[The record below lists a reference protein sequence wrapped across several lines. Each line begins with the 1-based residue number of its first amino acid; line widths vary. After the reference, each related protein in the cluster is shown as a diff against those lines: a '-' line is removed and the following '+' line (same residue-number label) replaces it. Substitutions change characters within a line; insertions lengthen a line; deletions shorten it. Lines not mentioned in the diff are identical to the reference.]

1 MALKLFWVRFTLFF
15 GFWIVAFCDQDGF
28 LSLSCGGAKSYVDSS
43 KIKWVSDDTFIT
55 TGNTTTVEY
64 AEGTSSSSSIALR
77 FFPEPRGRNCYR
89 LPVENMSSIVLVRA
103 QFVYNNYDGLE
114 KPPAFS
120 VSLGRAIV
128 NTVNLTHKDPW
139 IDEFLWPVSKDTL
152 SFCLQAIPDGGA
164 PVISSLE
171 VRPLPRGAYQS
182 GMDDIPN
189 KSLRKSYRINSGY
202 TNGSLRYPVD
212 PFDRIWDAD
221 QSYTP
226 FHASPG
232 FNIPLSFNLSS
243 LKESPPLD
251 VLQTARVLARQDV
264 LHYNLPLDKLGDYY
278 IVLYFA
284 SILPVSA
291 SFDIL
296 INGDVELSEFTIRSS
311 EASTLY
317 FKQKGIINLD
327 IALRSI
333 IFYPQINALEV
344 YEIVDIPPETS
355 SLQFQHFKLLSRLP
369 VLILGGKMIHASQ
382 PHGIILN
389 VKESYHRELL
399 IPGYHLRDLSDINLR
414 NLHNTSLSG
423 ATQNLGSLQHLEKLN
438 LSFNQLTSFGSDISS
453 LVNLRVLLFVVAQP
467 CVSPDE
473 KLCSLFSRNLENNK
487 LQDKLPYRTSG
498 NLCLSFSTMAC
509 NDVSSNPS
517 IETPQ
522 VTVVT
527 NRKHRG
533 HRHLAIILGA
543 AGGTLFA
550 LLLTSLLVLLY
561 INKRKTEATYTT
573 SAAIDMR
580 NWNAA
585 RIFSYKEIKAA
596 TNNFKEVI
604 GHGSFGSV
612 YLGKLSDG
620 KPVAVK
626 VRFDKTQLGAD
637 SFINEVHLLSQ
648 IHHQN
653 LVSLEGFCHE
663 LKHQILVYEYLPG
676 GSLADHLYGP
686 NSQKVSLSWIRRLK
700 IAVDAAKGMSNCL
713 ALKESLEGMCRVYA
727 IFVCGNGLDYLHN
740 GSDPRIIHRDVKCS
754 NILLDCE
761 MNAKVCDFG
770 LSKQVTLADATH
782 VTTVVKGTAGYL
794 DPEYYSTQQLT
805 EKSDVYSFGVVLL
818 ELICGREPLTH
829 SGTPDSFNLVLW
841 AKPYLQAG
849 ALEIV
854 DDNLKGTFDVESMR
868 KTALV
873 TVRCMERDASR
884 RPTIAQVLGEL
895 KETYSLQL
903 AYLASLGHS
912 GLRLQTIVNKK
923 KSDSDTKGKKSIY
936 LKHKSK
942 VQRGRIAAFGYRKS
956 ANFSVADGSSV
967 DGGETMIEN
976 WGLVSGIE
984 DCFPDD
990 KNTQS
995 GNDLSEAT
1003 WHGFE
1008 LSSGEGKGNTNE
1020 KFEVT
1025 GDGENRIKIL
1035 EQAIK
1040 EEKAACAA
1048 LYLELEKERA
1058 ASASAADE
1066 AMAMILRLQEDKAS
1080 IEMEATQYQRI
1091 IEEKFAYDEEEMN
1104 LLKEALVGREKENHL
1119 LEKEVEAYRQMDTRR
1134 DEPEDVDELERNS
1147 DFGEPLGR
1155 NLHNSTFDMEPTVY
1169 DVHVIDDNKESPKE
1183 ENSKKSK
1190 LPIGSASDHKTFLY
1204 DLERSSSAVSNERL
1218 EIDAEIEH
1226 LTERLQIVGGE
1237 KEKLTSSADQRERI
1251 DILLKLIK
1259 EQVKQLREFQRL
1271 KEPVQQT
1278 SLPPL
1283 SPSSKVVLH
1292 FNLTVFH
1299 FINQG

>member
-1 MALKLFWVRFTLFF
+1 MALKLFWVSFTLFF
-15 GFWIVAFCDQDGF
+15 GFLVVAFCDQDGF

-77 FFPEPRGRNCYR
+77 FFPESRGRNCYK

-103 QFVYNNYDGLE
+103 QFVYKNYDGLE

-120 VSLGRAIV
+120 VSLGRAV
-128 NTVNLTHKDPW
+128 VSTVNLTHKDPW

-182 GMDDIPN
+182 GMEDIPN

-226 FHASPG
+226 FHSSPG

-296 INGDVELSEFTIRSS
+296 INGDVELSEFTIRTS

-355 SLQFQHFKLLSRLP
+355 STTGNIFFCKSDGFFPLSSADSILPELTVSALQVIEQATGFD
-369 VLILGGKMIHASQ
+369 LGWQDDPCFPTPWDHIECKGSTVTS
-382 PHGIILN
+382 L
-389 VKESYHRELL
+389 
-399 IPGYHLRDLSDINLR
+399 DLSDINLR
-414 NLHNTSLSG
+414 SISPTFGDLLDLKILNLHNTSLSG

-438 LSFNQLTSFGSDISS
+438 LSFNQLTSFGSDMNG
-453 LVNLRVLLFVVAQP
+453 LVNLRVLDLHNNSLQGIV
-467 CVSPDE
+467 PD
-473 KLCSLFSRNLENNK
+473 SLGELKNLHLLNLENNK
-487 LQDKLPYRTSG
+487 LQGTLPLSLNRESLEVRTSG

-522 VTVVT
+522 VTIVT
-527 NRKHRG
+527 NKKHG
-533 HRHLAIILGA
+533 AHRHLAIILGA

-573 SAAIDMR
+573 SASIDMR
-580 NWNAA
+580 NWNAE

-604 GHGSFGSV
+604 GRGSFGSV

-700 IAVDAAKGMSNCL
+700 IAVDAAK
-713 ALKESLEGMCRVYA
+713 
-727 IFVCGNGLDYLHN
+727 GLDYLHN

-841 AKPYLQAG
+841 
-849 ALEIV
+849 
-854 DDNLKGTFDVESMR
+854 
-868 KTALV
+868 V
-873 TVRCMERDASR
+873 TIIS
-884 RPTIAQVLGEL
+884 
-895 KETYSLQL
+895 
-903 AYLASLGHS
+903 
-912 GLRLQTIVNKK
+912 
-923 KSDSDTKGKKSIY
+923 
-936 LKHKSK
+936 
-942 VQRGRIAAFGYRKS
+942 
-956 ANFSVADGSSV
+956 FS
-967 DGGETMIEN
+967 
-976 WGLVSGIE
+976 
-984 DCFPDD
+984 F
-990 KNTQS
+990 
-995 GNDLSEAT
+995 
-1003 WHGFE
+1003 
-1008 LSSGEGKGNTNE
+1008 
-1020 KFEVT
+1020 
-1025 GDGENRIKIL
+1025 
-1035 EQAIK
+1035 
-1040 EEKAACAA
+1040 
-1048 LYLELEKERA
+1048 
-1058 ASASAADE
+1058 
-1066 AMAMILRLQEDKAS
+1066 
-1080 IEMEATQYQRI
+1080 
-1091 IEEKFAYDEEEMN
+1091 
-1104 LLKEALVGREKENHL
+1104 
-1119 LEKEVEAYRQMDTRR
+1119 
-1134 DEPEDVDELERNS
+1134 
-1147 DFGEPLGR
+1147 
-1155 NLHNSTFDMEPTVY
+1155 
-1169 DVHVIDDNKESPKE
+1169 
-1183 ENSKKSK
+1183 
-1190 LPIGSASDHKTFLY
+1190 
-1204 DLERSSSAVSNERL
+1204 
-1218 EIDAEIEH
+1218 
-1226 LTERLQIVGGE
+1226 
-1237 KEKLTSSADQRERI
+1237 
-1251 DILLKLIK
+1251 
-1259 EQVKQLREFQRL
+1259 
-1271 KEPVQQT
+1271 
-1278 SLPPL
+1278 
-1283 SPSSKVVLH
+1283 
-1292 FNLTVFH
+1292 
-1299 FINQG
+1299 

>member
-355 SLQFQHFKLLSRLP
+355 SLQVSALQVIEQATGFD
-369 VLILGGKMIHASQ
+369 LGWQDDPCFPTPWDHIECEGSTVTS
-382 PHGIILN
+382 L
-389 VKESYHRELL
+389 
-399 IPGYHLRDLSDINLR
+399 DLSDINLR
-414 NLHNTSLSG
+414 SISPTFGDLLDLKILNLHNTSLSG

-453 LVNLRVLLFVVAQP
+453 LVNLRVLDLHNNRLQGIV
-467 CVSPDE
+467 PD
-473 KLCSLFSRNLENNK
+473 SLGELKNLHLLNLENNK
-487 LQDKLPYRTSG
+487 LQG
-498 NLCLSFSTMAC
+498 
-509 NDVSSNPS
+509 
-517 IETPQ
+517 
-522 VTVVT
+522 
-527 NRKHRG
+527 
-533 HRHLAIILGA
+533 
-543 AGGTLFA
+543 
-550 LLLTSLLVLLY
+550 
-561 INKRKTEATYTT
+561 
-573 SAAIDMR
+573 AAIDMR

-700 IAVDAAKGMSNCL
+700 IAVDAAK
-713 ALKESLEGMCRVYA
+713 
-727 IFVCGNGLDYLHN
+727 GLDYLHN

-912 GLRLQTIVNKK
+912 G
-923 KSDSDTKGKKSIY
+923 
-936 LKHKSK
+936 
-942 VQRGRIAAFGYRKS
+942 
-956 ANFSVADGSSV
+956 
-967 DGGETMIEN
+967 
-976 WGLVSGIE
+976 
-984 DCFPDD
+984 
-990 KNTQS
+990 
-995 GNDLSEAT
+995 
-1003 WHGFE
+1003 
-1008 LSSGEGKGNTNE
+1008 
-1020 KFEVT
+1020 
-1025 GDGENRIKIL
+1025 
-1035 EQAIK
+1035 
-1040 EEKAACAA
+1040 
-1048 LYLELEKERA
+1048 
-1058 ASASAADE
+1058 
-1066 AMAMILRLQEDKAS
+1066 
-1080 IEMEATQYQRI
+1080 
-1091 IEEKFAYDEEEMN
+1091 
-1104 LLKEALVGREKENHL
+1104 
-1119 LEKEVEAYRQMDTRR
+1119 
-1134 DEPEDVDELERNS
+1134 
-1147 DFGEPLGR
+1147 
-1155 NLHNSTFDMEPTVY
+1155 
-1169 DVHVIDDNKESPKE
+1169 
-1183 ENSKKSK
+1183 
-1190 LPIGSASDHKTFLY
+1190 
-1204 DLERSSSAVSNERL
+1204 
-1218 EIDAEIEH
+1218 
-1226 LTERLQIVGGE
+1226 
-1237 KEKLTSSADQRERI
+1237 
-1251 DILLKLIK
+1251 
-1259 EQVKQLREFQRL
+1259 
-1271 KEPVQQT
+1271 
-1278 SLPPL
+1278 
-1283 SPSSKVVLH
+1283 
-1292 FNLTVFH
+1292 
-1299 FINQG
+1299 

>member
-1 MALKLFWVRFTLFF
+1 MALKLFWVSFTLFF
-15 GFWIVAFCDQDGF
+15 GFLVVAFCDQDGF

-77 FFPEPRGRNCYR
+77 FFPESRGRNCYK

-103 QFVYNNYDGLE
+103 QFVYKNYDGLE

-120 VSLGRAIV
+120 VSLGRAV
-128 NTVNLTHKDPW
+128 VSTVNLTHKDPW

-171 VRPLPRGAYQS
+171 VRPLPRAAYQS
-182 GMDDIPN
+182 GMEDIPN

-226 FHASPG
+226 FHSSPG

-296 INGDVELSEFTIRSS
+296 INGDVELSEFTIRTS

-355 SLQFQHFKLLSRLP
+355 STTVSALQVIEQATGFD
-369 VLILGGKMIHASQ
+369 LGWQDDPCFPTPWDHIECKGSTVTS
-382 PHGIILN
+382 L
-389 VKESYHRELL
+389 
-399 IPGYHLRDLSDINLR
+399 DLSDINLR
-414 NLHNTSLSG
+414 SISPTFGDLLDLKILNLHNTSLSG

-438 LSFNQLTSFGSDISS
+438 LSFNQLTSFGSDMNG
-453 LVNLRVLLFVVAQP
+453 LVNLRVLDLHNN
-467 CVSPDE
+467 
-473 KLCSLFSRNLENNK
+473 SLQGIVPESLGELKNLHLLNLENNK
-487 LQDKLPYRTSG
+487 LQGTLPLSLNRESLEVRTSG
-498 NLCLSFSTMAC
+498 NLCLSFSTMTC

-522 VTVVT
+522 VTIVT
-527 NRKHRG
+527 NRKHRA

-543 AGGTLFA
+543 AAGTLFA

-573 SAAIDMR
+573 SASIGMR
-580 NWNAA
+580 NWNAE

-604 GHGSFGSV
+604 GRGSFGSV

-637 SFINEVHLLSQ
+637 SFINEGCMQVHLLSQ

-700 IAVDAAKGMSNCL
+700 IAVDAAK
-713 ALKESLEGMCRVYA
+713 
-727 IFVCGNGLDYLHN
+727 GLDYLHN

-868 KTALV
+868 KAALV
-873 TVRCMERDASR
+873 TVRCVERDASR

-895 KETYSLQL
+895 KEAYSLQL

-912 GLRLQTIVNKK
+912 G
-923 KSDSDTKGKKSIY
+923 
-936 LKHKSK
+936 
-942 VQRGRIAAFGYRKS
+942 
-956 ANFSVADGSSV
+956 
-967 DGGETMIEN
+967 
-976 WGLVSGIE
+976 
-984 DCFPDD
+984 
-990 KNTQS
+990 
-995 GNDLSEAT
+995 
-1003 WHGFE
+1003 
-1008 LSSGEGKGNTNE
+1008 
-1020 KFEVT
+1020 
-1025 GDGENRIKIL
+1025 
-1035 EQAIK
+1035 
-1040 EEKAACAA
+1040 
-1048 LYLELEKERA
+1048 
-1058 ASASAADE
+1058 
-1066 AMAMILRLQEDKAS
+1066 
-1080 IEMEATQYQRI
+1080 
-1091 IEEKFAYDEEEMN
+1091 
-1104 LLKEALVGREKENHL
+1104 
-1119 LEKEVEAYRQMDTRR
+1119 
-1134 DEPEDVDELERNS
+1134 
-1147 DFGEPLGR
+1147 
-1155 NLHNSTFDMEPTVY
+1155 
-1169 DVHVIDDNKESPKE
+1169 
-1183 ENSKKSK
+1183 
-1190 LPIGSASDHKTFLY
+1190 
-1204 DLERSSSAVSNERL
+1204 
-1218 EIDAEIEH
+1218 
-1226 LTERLQIVGGE
+1226 
-1237 KEKLTSSADQRERI
+1237 
-1251 DILLKLIK
+1251 
-1259 EQVKQLREFQRL
+1259 
-1271 KEPVQQT
+1271 
-1278 SLPPL
+1278 
-1283 SPSSKVVLH
+1283 
-1292 FNLTVFH
+1292 
-1299 FINQG
+1299 

>member
-1 MALKLFWVRFTLFF
+1 MALKLFWVSFTLFF
-15 GFWIVAFCDQDGF
+15 GFLVVAFCDQDGF

-77 FFPEPRGRNCYR
+77 FFPESRGRNCYK
-89 LPVENMSSIVLVRA
+89 LLVENMSSIVLVRA
-103 QFVYNNYDGLE
+103 QFVYKNYDGLE

-120 VSLGRAIV
+120 VSLGRAV
-128 NTVNLTHKDPW
+128 VSTVNLTHKDPW
-139 IDEFLWPVSKDTL
+139 IDEFLWPVN
-152 SFCLQAIPDGGA
+152 GGA

-182 GMDDIPN
+182 GMEDIPN

-226 FHASPG
+226 FHSSPG

-251 VLQTARVLARQDV
+251 VLQTARVLTRQDV

-296 INGDVELSEFTIRSS
+296 INGDVELSEFTIRTS

-355 SLQFQHFKLLSRLP
+355 STTGNIFFCKSDGFFPLSSADSVLPELTVSALQVIEQATGFD
-369 VLILGGKMIHASQ
+369 LGWQDDPCFPTPWDHIECKGSTVTS
-382 PHGIILN
+382 L
-389 VKESYHRELL
+389 
-399 IPGYHLRDLSDINLR
+399 DLSDINLR
-414 NLHNTSLSG
+414 SISPTFGDLLDLKILNLHNTSLSG
-423 ATQNLGSLQHLEKLN
+423 ATQNLGSLQHLEKLDLHNNSLQGIVPDSLGELKN
-438 LSFNQLTSFGSDISS
+438 LH
-453 LVNLRVLLFVVAQP
+453 LL
-467 CVSPDE
+467 
-473 KLCSLFSRNLENNK
+473 NLENNK
-487 LQDKLPYRTSG
+487 LQGTLPLSLNRESLEVRTSG

-517 IETPQ
+517 METPQ
-522 VTVVT
+522 VTIVT
-527 NRKHRG
+527 NRKHRA

-561 INKRKTEATYTT
+561 INKRKTEATYT
-573 SAAIDMR
+573 SASIDMR
-580 NWNAA
+580 NWNAE

-604 GHGSFGSV
+604 GRGSFGSV

-637 SFINEVHLLSQ
+637 SFINEDSMQSIISDVLELDSLVYVHLLSQ

-653 LVSLEGFCHE
+653 LVSLEGFCNE

-713 ALKESLEGMCRVYA
+713 VLKESLKGMCRVYA

-868 KTALV
+868 KAALV
-873 TVRCMERDASR
+873 TIRCVERDASR

-895 KETYSLQL
+895 KEAYSLQL
-903 AYLASLGHS
+903 EYLASLGHS
-912 GLRLQTIVNKK
+912 G
-923 KSDSDTKGKKSIY
+923 
-936 LKHKSK
+936 
-942 VQRGRIAAFGYRKS
+942 
-956 ANFSVADGSSV
+956 
-967 DGGETMIEN
+967 
-976 WGLVSGIE
+976 
-984 DCFPDD
+984 
-990 KNTQS
+990 
-995 GNDLSEAT
+995 
-1003 WHGFE
+1003 
-1008 LSSGEGKGNTNE
+1008 
-1020 KFEVT
+1020 
-1025 GDGENRIKIL
+1025 
-1035 EQAIK
+1035 
-1040 EEKAACAA
+1040 
-1048 LYLELEKERA
+1048 
-1058 ASASAADE
+1058 
-1066 AMAMILRLQEDKAS
+1066 
-1080 IEMEATQYQRI
+1080 
-1091 IEEKFAYDEEEMN
+1091 
-1104 LLKEALVGREKENHL
+1104 
-1119 LEKEVEAYRQMDTRR
+1119 
-1134 DEPEDVDELERNS
+1134 
-1147 DFGEPLGR
+1147 
-1155 NLHNSTFDMEPTVY
+1155 
-1169 DVHVIDDNKESPKE
+1169 
-1183 ENSKKSK
+1183 
-1190 LPIGSASDHKTFLY
+1190 
-1204 DLERSSSAVSNERL
+1204 
-1218 EIDAEIEH
+1218 
-1226 LTERLQIVGGE
+1226 
-1237 KEKLTSSADQRERI
+1237 
-1251 DILLKLIK
+1251 
-1259 EQVKQLREFQRL
+1259 
-1271 KEPVQQT
+1271 
-1278 SLPPL
+1278 
-1283 SPSSKVVLH
+1283 
-1292 FNLTVFH
+1292 
-1299 FINQG
+1299 